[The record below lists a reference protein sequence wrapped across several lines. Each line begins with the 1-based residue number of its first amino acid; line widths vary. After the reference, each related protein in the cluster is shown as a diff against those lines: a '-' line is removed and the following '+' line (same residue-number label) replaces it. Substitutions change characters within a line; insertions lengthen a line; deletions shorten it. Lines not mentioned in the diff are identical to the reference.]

1 MTIPSLAERART
13 VPALPPDLGALREGD
28 PDALAACYYAHAGRL
43 LQVLERFTNS
53 RADAEDVVHDVFVK
67 LPELVRRYDERG
79 QFSGWITRLT
89 IRAAL
94 MRNRRER
101 RVLQL
106 DEARGALDAAVEDD
120 ARDVVALRTAHD
132 AVAALPE
139 PMRHVLVLRVMLDLP
154 HAEIAALLGISVGT
168 SEVRLHRAI
177 KQLRASVGASRD

>member
-1 MTIPSLAERART
+1 M
-13 VPALPPDLGALREGD
+13 PALPPDLGALREGD

-79 QFSGWITRLT
+79 QFSGWITRLA

-94 MRNRRER
+94 MRSRRER

-106 DEARGALDAAVEDD
+106 DDARGAGMDAAVEDD
-120 ARDVVALRTAHD
+120 VRDVVALRTAHD

-139 PMRHVLVLRVMLDLP
+139 PMRQVLVLRVMLDLP

-177 KQLRASVGASRD
+177 KQLRASVGGTRD

>member
-1 MTIPSLAERART
+1 VTIPSLAERART
-13 VPALPPDLGALREGD
+13 APVLPPDLVALRDGD
-28 PDALAACYYAHAGRL
+28 PDALAACYHAHAGRL

-67 LPELVRRYDERG
+67 LPELCRRYDERG
-79 QFSGWITRLT
+79 HFSGWITRLA

-94 MRNRRER
+94 MRSRRDR
-101 RVLQL
+101 RLL
-106 DEARGALDAAVEDD
+106 MLEEAHDPGVDD
-120 ARDVVALRTAHD
+120 DVRDVVALRTAHD

-139 PMRHVLVLRVMLDLP
+139 AMRHVLVLRVMLDLP

-177 KQLRASVGASRD
+177 KQLRASVGGPHD

>member
-1 MTIPSLAERART
+1 M
-13 VPALPPDLGALREGD
+13 PDLVALRQGE

-79 QFSGWITRLT
+79 QFSGWITRLA

-94 MRNRRER
+94 MRGRRDR
-101 RVLQL
+101 RMLQL
-106 DEARGALDAAVEDD
+106 DD
-120 ARDVVALRTAHD
+120 ARETAVDDEVRDVIALRTAHD
-132 AVAALPE
+132 AIAALPE
-139 PMRHVLVLRVMLDLP
+139 TLRHVLVLRVMLDLP

-177 KQLRASVGASRD
+177 KQLRASVGGSHE